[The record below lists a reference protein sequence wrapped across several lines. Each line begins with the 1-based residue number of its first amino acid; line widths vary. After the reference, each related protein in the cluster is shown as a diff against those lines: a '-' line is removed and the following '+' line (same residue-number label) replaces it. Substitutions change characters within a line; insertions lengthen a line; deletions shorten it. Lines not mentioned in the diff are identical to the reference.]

1 MLIGLVIMAA
11 LLAISY
17 AVFSFFKVKKM
28 EEGTDR
34 MKEIASAIR
43 LGADTFI
50 SYEYRIVAIIAAA
63 IAVFLTVLISWQ
75 TACAFI
81 IGATMSASAGFIGM
95 KIATYANVRVSNK
108 ARTTGS
114 LGETLIMHSMDEM
127 NIRHDFVHVASE
139 TRTNLKIYDPT
150 TKMYTDINEPG
161 FELPAERLDE
171 VETKLF
177 YYAKPGDYVVFAGG
191 APSGVPND
199 TLYKWTKKL
208 KARNVS
214 VIADLDGE
222 LLKNTVAARPFM
234 IKPNL
239 AELMRLC
246 GLRDT
251 SIYTLVDVAKKLVAE
266 GIRTVVVSL
275 GSDGA
280 LFVNANE
287 ALYAKSP
294 RAEAISTVGAGDAMT
309 AALVYSLSCNHRWRD
324 AIVLAMATATAKVMC
339 EGNTPPQLEKV
350 KQYMSQIT
358 IESC

>member
-1 MLIGLVIMAA
+1 MLKFGGIIMIITVTLNPAQDKSVVIDN
-11 LLAISY
+11 
-17 AVFSFFKVKKM
+17 FGFDKVNRIT
-28 EEGTDR
+28 E
-34 MKEIASAIR
+34 IR
-43 LGADTFI
+43 LD
-50 SYEYRIVAIIAAA
+50 
-63 IAVFLTVLISWQ
+63 
-75 TACAFI
+75 
-81 IGATMSASAGFIGM
+81 AGGKGI
-95 KIATYANVRVSNK
+95 NVSKVVK
-108 ARTTGS
+108 S
-114 LGETLIMHSMDEM
+114 LGGETLALGVLGGTIGGYIMHSMDEM

>member
-1 MLIGLVIMAA
+1 MLKFGGIIMIITVTLNPAQDKSVVIDN
-11 LLAISY
+11 
-17 AVFSFFKVKKM
+17 FGFDKVNRITEM
-28 EEGTDR
+28 
-34 MKEIASAIR
+34 R
-43 LGADTFI
+43 LD
-50 SYEYRIVAIIAAA
+50 
-63 IAVFLTVLISWQ
+63 
-75 TACAFI
+75 
-81 IGATMSASAGFIGM
+81 AGGKGI
-95 KIATYANVRVSNK
+95 NVSKVVK
-108 ARTTGS
+108 S
-114 LGETLIMHSMDEM
+114 LGGETLALGVLGGTIGGYIMHSMDEM

-177 YYAKPGDYVVFAGG
+177 YYAKPGDFGVFAGG

>member
-1 MLIGLVIMAA
+1 MLKFGGIIMIITVTLNPAQDKSVVIDN
-11 LLAISY
+11 
-17 AVFSFFKVKKM
+17 FGFDKVNRITEM
-28 EEGTDR
+28 
-34 MKEIASAIR
+34 R
-43 LGADTFI
+43 LD
-50 SYEYRIVAIIAAA
+50 
-63 IAVFLTVLISWQ
+63 
-75 TACAFI
+75 
-81 IGATMSASAGFIGM
+81 AGGKGI
-95 KIATYANVRVSNK
+95 NVSKVVK
-108 ARTTGS
+108 S
-114 LGETLIMHSMDEM
+114 LGGETLALGVLGGTIGGYIMHSMDEM

-161 FELPAERLDE
+161 FELTAERLDE